1 MSGSKIALIV
11 LSSVQIIYNICAF
24 IALLCINRRKK

>member
-1 MSGSKIALIV
+1 MCPHKIAIIV
-11 LSSVQIIYNICAF
+11 LSSVQLLYNICVF